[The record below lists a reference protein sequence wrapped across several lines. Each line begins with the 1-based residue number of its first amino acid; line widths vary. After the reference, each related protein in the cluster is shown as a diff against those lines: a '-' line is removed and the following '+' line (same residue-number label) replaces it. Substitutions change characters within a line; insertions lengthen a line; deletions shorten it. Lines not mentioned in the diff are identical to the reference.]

1 MKPKHKKNA
10 GDYMKLSNLP
20 SNVKHSIKVLL
31 NYVLGDDESPEPTIV
46 AYDDTEIR
54 EELKSLHLQIG
65 GAGQS
70 NNVSK
75 WIGKPIT
82 IVVTEAHSPNEPLP
96 NARIELTNPNHGVA
110 VETVTD
116 SEGKVTTFLAYGQY
130 YGYVYAEDGRYM
142 ELADYFITVQD
153 KYLEIRF
160 DPN

>member
-1 MKPKHKKNA
+1 MEKC
-10 GDYMKLSNLP
+10 YLMKLSKIP
-20 SNVKHSIKVLL
+20 SNVKHSIKVLF
-31 NYVLGDDESPEPTIV
+31 NYVLGDDESPEPFV
-46 AYDDTEIR
+46 VSYDDTEIR
-54 EELKSLHLQIG
+54 EELKLLSEQIS
-65 GAGQS
+65 AGQY

-96 NARIELTNPNHGVA
+96 NARIELTNPNHSVV

-142 ELADYFITVQD
+142 ELADYFISVQD